1 MDTFQALMIASRH
14 GVLNGQ
20 NPEKRDFQYLLWSVS
35 ESGDKVVPWLLL
47 RITFVVL
54 YGSTVILILI
64 RKLVEPYQ
72 YRH

>member
-14 GVLNGQ
+14 GVFNGQ